1 MNGKISRFAR
11 NDIKDRLHRHQR
23 RKDKRAM
30 KILAENG
37 LFRSV
42 SKETSAII
50 TRLNKERK
58 HTFLIP
64 TKFIS
69 SECGQVGF
77 LLNHY
82 FNWNR
87 SSRDRIAYRTFFANS
102 RFEALQGAVK
112 IARHRSLLMK
122 KKGRTVLICD
132 PTMEFA
138 YLVDPLARGETKA
151 LIPGIKIV
159 PGLDELRKLI
169 TPDVA
174 AVAICSSEVRGSGF
188 EVSLAPRTPNP
199 ASAISEILSQCRKD
213 GIITILEQS
222 DLDIVSDKSLIHEI
236 SLLPDIIVTGESLTD
251 YEIPF
256 GAFSMA
262 ETIHE
267 PWASMMTCFTHSST
281 YSGNNLSLSKVRD
294 QLLAHA
300 PCIRSDPAVREKC
313 AAIASDN
320 KERVNAFA
328 KYVNP
333 GLVKLYALTGL
344 DIHAVGGHGSKLRIK
359 PDDGPEKEI
368 FDCVAG
374 GGAVVRGHT
383 PQDIVPE
390 VIETH
395 EAETNYWE
403 KLSARLAGLCLP
415 HVFPAVSGASA
426 VDIGMTLAMLA
437 NADKTKIVTF
447 KGNYAGKTLLSL
459 NCTADE
465 SLREPFFP
473 LYHDVTYIDPFA
485 EDAKKSLE
493 SVLTSGQVALIWFE
507 VIQGGCDRE
516 IPNDLI
522 EMMNRYK
529 DKYGYIIA
537 TDEIFNGFFRTGSL
551 FSFQGRVIA
560 PDIVTLAKPLSDA
573 SFPFAAT
580 MVSSRVYQQAVHNK
594 PDVVHYLE
602 KLYQNQT
609 GSHIALHSVEKILS
623 PEFEKNVLKV
633 SELLHK
639 GLDDIARKS
648 SVVKGISGRGLT
660 YRLDYND
667 RHFLLRFLGK
677 TGYSLF
683 VLYMCRLCVRK
694 ADAFLFF
701 DECSPALTVSDAE
714 VKQLLEN
721 LRPVFTEKTSAT
733 WLGFSM
739 FAVKAVFFF
748 IADALKPAAGEN

>member
-1 MNGKISRFAR
+1 M
-11 NDIKDRLHRHQR
+11 DI
-23 RKDKRAM
+23 A
-30 KILAENG
+30 
-37 LFRSV
+37 
-42 SKETSAII
+42 
-50 TRLNKERK
+50 
-58 HTFLIP
+58 
-64 TKFIS
+64 
-69 SECGQVGF
+69 SE
-77 LLNHY
+77 
-82 FNWNR
+82 
-87 SSRDRIAYRTFFANS
+87 
-102 RFEALQGAVK
+102 
-112 IARHRSLLMK
+112 
-122 KKGRTVLICD
+122 
-132 PTMEFA
+132 
-138 YLVDPLARGETKA
+138 
-151 LIPGIKIV
+151 
-159 PGLDELRKLI
+159 
-169 TPDVA
+169 
-174 AVAICSSEVRGSGF
+174 
-188 EVSLAPRTPNP
+188 
-199 ASAISEILSQCRKD
+199 
-213 GIITILEQS
+213 
-222 DLDIVSDKSLIHEI
+222 KSLIHEI
-236 SLLPDIIVTGESLTD
+236 SLLQDIIVTGESLTG

-281 YSGNNLSLSKVRD
+281 YSGNNLSLTKARE

-300 PCIRSDPAVREKC
+300 PCLRGDRAAQEKC
-313 AAIASDN
+313 AAIAADN

-328 KYVNP
+328 RYVNP

-344 DIHAVGGHGSKLRIK
+344 DIHAVGGHGSMLRIK
-359 PDDGPEKEI
+359 PDEGHEKEI

-383 PQDIVPE
+383 PADLVPE

-395 EAETNYWE
+395 NAETDYWE

-459 NCTADE
+459 NGTADE
-465 SLREPFFP
+465 TLRQPFFP
-473 LYHDVTYIDPFA
+473 LYHDVAYIDPFA
-485 EDAKKSLE
+485 QDAKKHLE

-522 EMMNRYK
+522 EIISRYK
-529 DKYGYIIA
+529 DRYGYIIA
-537 TDEIFNGFFRTGSL
+537 TDEIFNGFFRTGPL
-551 FSFQGRVIA
+551 FSFQGKVIA
-560 PDIVTLAKPLSDA
+560 PDIVTFAKPLSDA

-580 MVSSRVYQQAVHNK
+580 LVSSRVYHQAVQNR
-594 PDVVHYLE
+594 PEVVHYLE
-602 KLYQNQT
+602 KLYQNQI

-623 PEFEKNVLKV
+623 PEFEKNVSRV
-633 SELLHK
+633 SEILHK
-639 GLDDIARKS
+639 GLNDIARKS
-648 SVVKGISGRGLT
+648 SIVKGISGRGLT

-667 RHFLLRFLGK
+667 RHFLLRLLGK

-694 ADAFLFF
+694 ADVFLFF

-721 LRPVFTEKTSAT
+721 LKPVFTEKTSAA
-733 WLGFSM
+733 WLGFSL
-739 FAVKAVFFF
+739 FAVKAVLFF
-748 IADALKPAAGEN
+748 IADFLKPAAGKN